1 MLKGRISTQVD
12 VKKLEVWASR
22 NPMKFS
28 KEKCKV
34 LHLGWN
40 KPCTCTCWGVEEDPE
55 VIAVTFIFRLNLS

>member
-1 MLKGRISTQVD
+1 MLNGRIPNRLD
-12 VKKLEVWASR
+12 LEKLEDQASR

-40 KPCTCTCWGVEEDPE
+40 KPCWGVEEDPE
-55 VIAVTFIFRLNLS
+55 VIAVIFIFRLNLS